1 MPLKVLHVSSGN
13 LYGGVETLLVT
24 LAREH
29 GACPQMESH
38 FALCFEGRLS
48 SELAAFD
55 NPATILGPVRTR
67 APWTIVEARRKLR
80 RAIEALKPDIV
91 VCHMPW
97 TLAIFGRV
105 ATRLGIPLVF
115 WMHDRAHGTHWIE
128 HWAGRRRPDLV
139 ICNSRFTAESAPRLF
154 PRHTPPREVLYCPV
168 VAPESAG
175 TSAEE
180 RLAVRTELET
190 AGDAVV
196 IVQVSRM
203 EPYKGHTLL
212 LQALGRLQELS
223 GWVCWIVGGPQAPH
237 QISYL
242 RRLEAQAAQAGLSDR
257 VRFVGER
264 RDVGRLL
271 GAADIFCQPNL
282 RGEPFGVVF
291 VEALYHGLPVVTT
304 RLGGAVEVIDDSCG
318 HLVEPDAP
326 AELAAALQRLIRD
339 ASHRKGL
346 GAGGPARARSISGPG
361 RSLARL
367 ALMLGKVSTQPGA
380 AALEPQ
386 P

>member
-24 LAREH
+24 LARER
-29 GACPQMESH
+29 GACPQMEPH

-48 SELAAFD
+48 SELAALHI
-55 NPATILGPVRTR
+55 PATILGPVRTR

-80 RAIEALKPDIV
+80 RAIEALKPDIA

-97 TLAIFGRV
+97 SLAIFGPV

-139 ICNSRFTAESAPRLF
+139 ICNSRFTADSAPRLF
-154 PRHTPPREVLYCPV
+154 PRRTPPREVLYCPV
-168 VAPESAG
+168 AAPESAG
-175 TSAEE
+175 SSAEE
-180 RLAVRTELET
+180 RLAVRSELET

-203 EPYKGHTLL
+203 ESYKGHALL
-212 LQALGRLQELS
+212 LQALGRLIELS
-223 GWVCWIVGGPQAPH
+223 GWVCWIVGGQQASH
-237 QISYL
+237 QVGYL
-242 RRLEAQAAQAGLSDR
+242 QRLQAQAARAGLSDR
-257 VRFVGER
+257 VRFIGER
-264 RDVGRLL
+264 RDVGRML

-282 RGEPFGVVF
+282 RGEPFGIAF

-304 RLGGAVEVIDDSCG
+304 RLGGAVEIIDDTCG
-318 HLVEPDAP
+318 RLVEPDSP
-326 AELAAALQRLIRD
+326 AHLAEALQRLIRD
-339 ASHRKGL
+339 ESLRKGL
-346 GAGGPARARSISGPG
+346 GAEGPAHARAVSGPD
-361 RSLARL
+361 RTLARL
-367 ALMLGKVSTQPGA
+367 ALMLGKVSSQPGA
-380 AALEPQ
+380 AVLETQ